1 MVSHDSCPRETNQA
15 GKAAACA
22 GCPSQ
27 SICASTKKP
36 VDDSKEVA
44 ASIEHVKRRILVLS
58 GKGGVGKSTV
68 ASILSWA
75 LSEKM
80 NVGLVDVDVCGPS
93 IPQMTGTLGEPIHRS
108 NTGWQPVYVSESLA
122 VISLQF
128 LLEHSD
134 DAVIWRGAK
143 KNGMIKQFIRD
154 VDWSDTNVLVFDTPP
169 GTSDEHLSLV
179 QFLKHAPGPTHV
191 ILVSTPQEVALQD
204 VRKEISFCRKVHLNI
219 LGIVENMSTFV
230 CPKCTQSSD
239 IFPPTTG
246 GVQALCQQLNIPY
259 LGAMPLDPRIGMCG
273 DQGRFFLHE
282 FPESP
287 AALAA
292 RSIVNNISDTLF

>member
-1 MVSHDSCPRETNQA
+1 MLA
-15 GKAAACA
+15 FA
-22 GCPSQ
+22 
-27 SICASTKKP
+27 I
-36 VDDSKEVA
+36 
-44 ASIEHVKRRILVLS
+44 
-58 GKGGVGKSTV
+58 
-68 ASILSWA
+68 
-75 LSEKM
+75 SEKI

-93 IPQMTGTLGEPIHRS
+93 IPQMTGTLGESIHRS
-108 NTGWQPVYVSESLA
+108 NTGWQPVYASESLSI
-122 VISLQF
+122 ISLQF

-134 DAVIWRGAK
+134 NAVIWRGAK

-154 VDWSDTNVLVFDTPP
+154 VDWSDTQLLVFDTPP

-179 QFLKHAPGPTHV
+179 QFLKHASGPAHV

-204 VRKEISFCRKVHLNI
+204 VRKEISFCRKVNLNI
-219 LGIVENMSTFV
+219 LGIVENMSIFS
-230 CPKCTQSSD
+230 CPKCSQSSH

-246 GVQALCQQLNIPY
+246 GVEALCQELNIPY

-287 AALAA
+287 AAIAA
-292 RSIVNNISDTLF
+292 HSIVKKISCSLNNFM